1 VDEKKVINKINV
13 YGKRFK
19 TEIKNRKLENAL
31 EMSRFNPKYHEEAK
45 KFAISTRP
53 HNYKNIF

>member
-1 VDEKKVINKINV
+1 VINKINV